1 MDEVLKETLERA
13 ERNIENPECMNHIGP
28 LYQSGYVTG
37 VKDMIKMIRE
47 AYGCSKD

>member
-1 MDEVLKETLERA
+1 MDSLLKETLEKA

-28 LYQSGYVTG
+28 LYQSGYIEG

>member
-13 ERNIENPECMNHIGP
+13 ERNIENPECMNYIGP
-28 LYQSGYVTG
+28 LYQSGYITG